1 MRQIWPVILQALHIM
16 LPIQGMQVI
25 SGLTGLSVHL
35 MELMPCDTGSAVDNS
50 WTGTCR
56 SYAGT
61 VELQRMAVV
70 RGLSR
75 TLLMPL
81 FHKPD

>member
-1 MRQIWPVILQALHIM
+1 MDRA
-16 LPIQGMQVI
+16 
-25 SGLTGLSVHL
+25 
-35 MELMPCDTGSAVDNS
+35 
-50 WTGTCR
+50 CR
-56 SYAGT
+56 SHAGT

-81 FHKPD
+81 FHKPDCGNGLCFEQGQAEHGSVWALYLTRPYLTCRATPKGWLRPGYLP